1 MDLIKNI
8 EKAKAIN
15 FDEMVSCKPGQIESK
30 TLAQEKGVGITLLA
44 FGTGE
49 GVGPHTANGDALLYI
64 HEGVARVTI
73 GEETQ
78 EAVKGQLV
86 LMPAGISHQVT
97 AKEDMKMLLM
107 VVRKEK

>member
-1 MDLIKNI
+1 MDLIKNM
-8 EKAKAIN
+8 EKAKAVD
-15 FDEMVSCKPGQIESK
+15 FDKMVTCKPGQIESK

-44 FGTGE
+44 FGKGE
-49 GVGPHTANGDALLYI
+49 GVGPHTANGDALIYI
-64 HEGVARVTI
+64 HQGVATVTI
-73 GEETQ
+73 DGEAQ

-86 LMPAGISHQVT
+86 LMPGGTPHQVQ